1 MKSALLVCLVLGL
14 AASAY
19 AEDEYTQLEQNEAR
33 FLYFN
38 TSSTAT
44 SLTLLGALILLGVIF
59 YLVYA
64 GGILGGGSASGYNRN
79 DYYGQ
84 GYGAYEG
91 QYEGQYA
98 QYRSNDQGYDMS
110 GLNIVQWISLLQDM
124 YQNFDYNDLDCQKKM
139 ICEVMKEPEYYGTV
153 AKKFKN
159 GFQYAKY
166 LELLSLP
173 DEMREL
179 LDEYLDANSRADAQK
194 DCAEFFQCPFS
205 IHDSMKKNEPT
216 NSINQF

>member
-1 MKSALLVCLVLGL
+1 
-14 AASAY
+14 
-19 AEDEYTQLEQNEAR
+19 
-33 FLYFN
+33 
-38 TSSTAT
+38 
-44 SLTLLGALILLGVIF
+44 
-59 YLVYA
+59 
-64 GGILGGGSASGYNRN
+64 
-79 DYYGQ
+79 
-84 GYGAYEG
+84 
-91 QYEGQYA
+91 
-98 QYRSNDQGYDMS
+98 MS

>member
-1 MKSALLVCLVLGL
+1 MKLLVCIFLGL
-14 AASAY
+14 VAGTFADELF
-19 AEDEYTQLEQNEAR
+19 EDTSSVVDDTQAR

-64 GGILGGGSASGYNRN
+64 GGILGGSASGYNRN

-84 GYGAYEG
+84 QQGYYDS
-91 QYEGQYA
+91 QYDGQYA
-98 QYRSNDQGYDMS
+98 QYRSNDNAPWEGV
-110 GLNIVQWISLLQDM
+110 NILQWIQVLQDM
-124 YQNFDYNDLDCQKKM
+124 YQNFDYNDLDCQKRM
-139 ICEVMKEPEYYGTV
+139 ICEVMKEPEYYGSV

-166 LELLSLP
+166 LELMNLP

-179 LDEYLDANSRADAQK
+179 LDEYLDANSRADANK

-205 IHDSMKKNEPT
+205 IYDTMKRTEPG
-216 NSINQF
+216 NSIN